1 MNDLCADIGY
11 YGLNHAGEQLS
22 GDHIEIRHQ
31 GENTTVI
38 VLADGLGSGVK
49 ANILST
55 LTVNILSTLIRHN
68 LTVQECVETVAS
80 TLPVCKERRLAYST
94 FTVAQV
100 RDGQARLLQYDNPHA
115 ILLRNGKNV
124 DYPYSVHFI
133 GTKEIHESKIFLQE
147 NDVLVLMSDGVTN
160 AGIGK
165 LMADGWPRE
174 DIIRNLE
181 QWYTPDLSARRLT
194 AQLVN
199 ACVALCEDSPDDDI
213 TALAL
218 KLRSRKA
225 VNVMIG
231 APANADE
238 DDRILRL
245 FFKKE
250 GKHVVCGG
258 TTAKIVGRYLRKP
271 VLPVPESGTDE
282 VPTIA
287 SIEGVDLATE
297 GVITLRLLEAL
308 ARRYLEDARVSL
320 EIQGKKDGVSLL
332 AELLFEHAT
341 DISIFFG
348 QAINQGNDDAA
359 IDMVAKHTLMEKLT
373 KSLTEMGKNV
383 KISLC

>member
-1 MNDLCADIGY
+1 M
-11 YGLNHAGEQLS
+11 
-22 GDHIEIRHQ
+22 
-31 GENTTVI
+31 
-38 VLADGLGSGVK
+38 
-49 ANILST
+49 
-55 LTVNILSTLIRHN
+55 
-68 LTVQECVETVAS
+68 
-80 TLPVCKERRLAYST
+80 
-94 FTVAQV
+94 AQV

-282 VPTIA
+282 VRSPPR
-287 SIEGVDLATE
+287 
-297 GVITLRLLEAL
+297 LRAWIWRQR
-308 ARRYLEDARVSL
+308 A
-320 EIQGKKDGVSLL
+320 
-332 AELLFEHAT
+332 
-341 DISIFFG
+341 
-348 QAINQGNDDAA
+348 
-359 IDMVAKHTLMEKLT
+359 
-373 KSLTEMGKNV
+373 
-383 KISLC
+383 

>member
-1 MNDLCADIGY
+1 MDNLVIESGTASVNKHDESLCGDFYDVYREQG
-11 YGLNHAGEQLS
+11 GLTAVLS
-22 GDHIEIRHQ
+22 
-31 GENTTVI
+31 
-38 VLADGLGSGVK
+38 DGLGSGVK

>member
-1 MNDLCADIGY
+1 MDNLVIESGTASVNKHDESLCGDFYDVCREQG
-11 YGLNHAGEQLS
+11 GLTAVLS
-22 GDHIEIRHQ
+22 
-31 GENTTVI
+31 
-38 VLADGLGSGVK
+38 DGLGSGVK

-238 DDRILRL
+238 DDRISPPIFQEGGEACRLRR
-245 FFKKE
+245 
-250 GKHVVCGG
+250 

>member
-1 MNDLCADIGY
+1 MVY
-11 YGLNHAGEQLS
+11 AG
-22 GDHIEIRHQ
+22 
-31 GENTTVI
+31 
-38 VLADGLGSGVK
+38 
-49 ANILST
+49 
-55 LTVNILSTLIRHN
+55 
-68 LTVQECVETVAS
+68 
-80 TLPVCKERRLAYST
+80 P
-94 FTVAQV
+94 
-100 RDGQARLLQYDNPHA
+100 
-115 ILLRNGKNV
+115 LR
-124 DYPYSVHFI
+124 
-133 GTKEIHESKIFLQE
+133 T
-147 NDVLVLMSDGVTN
+147 
-160 AGIGK
+160 
-165 LMADGWPRE
+165 
-174 DIIRNLE
+174 
-181 QWYTPDLSARRLT
+181 RLT

-250 GKHVVCGG
+250 GSMSSAAGRRR
-258 TTAKIVGRYLRKP
+258 KIVGRYLRKP
-271 VLPVPESGTDE
+271 VLPCRKAARTKCRPS
-282 VPTIA
+282 PRLRA
-287 SIEGVDLATE
+287 WNLATE

-348 QAINQGNDDAA
+348 QAINPGNRT
-359 IDMVAKHTLMEKLT
+359 TLPLIW
-373 KSLTEMGKNV
+373 SPS
-383 KISLC
+383 IR

>member
-1 MNDLCADIGY
+1 MDNLVIESGTASVNKHDESLCGDFYDVCREQG
-11 YGLNHAGEQLS
+11 GLTAVLS
-22 GDHIEIRHQ
+22 
-31 GENTTVI
+31 
-38 VLADGLGSGVK
+38 DGLGSGVK

>member
-1 MNDLCADIGY
+1 MDNLVIESGTASVNKHDESLCGDFYDVCREQG
-11 YGLNHAGEQLS
+11 GLTAVLS
-22 GDHIEIRHQ
+22 
-31 GENTTVI
+31 
-38 VLADGLGSGVK
+38 DGLGSGVK

-238 DDRILRL
+238 DDRISPPVFQEGGEACRLRRDDGEKL
-245 FFKKE
+245 SAAICENRCCPCRKAARTK
-250 GKHVVCGG
+250 C
-258 TTAKIVGRYLRKP
+258 RPSPRLR
-271 VLPVPESGTDE
+271 
-282 VPTIA
+282 A
-287 SIEGVDLATE
+287 WNLATE